1 MYLCIVDVHTGRG
14 SESSNKASERLISVL
29 QSRFLRAGYF
39 VSFSI
44 SFILVLTC
52 SLSVY
57 EKVPVLPLVICSII
71 FLSGTATAYRRFTS
85 TKISHFGLADRRDV
99 GSNTAQSRHT
109 DFNVLLNKGE
119 ILHRARA
126 LGEEAYHAA
135 KREFLHMAYDLMA
148 KGLEP
153 IEVEVI

>member
-14 SESSNKASERLISVL
+14 SESTDNASESLISVL
-29 QSRFLRAGYF
+29 QSRVLRAGYF

-85 TKISHFGLADRRDV
+85 TKISHFGLADRRDI

-153 IEVEVI
+153 IAVEVM

>member
-1 MYLCIVDVHTGRG
+1 
-14 SESSNKASERLISVL
+14 
-29 QSRFLRAGYF
+29 
-39 VSFSI
+39 
-44 SFILVLTC
+44 
-52 SLSVY
+52 
-57 EKVPVLPLVICSII
+57 
-71 FLSGTATAYRRFTS
+71 LSGTATAYRRFTS
-85 TKISHFGLADRRDV
+85 TKISNFGLADRRDV

-153 IEVEVI
+153 IAVEVM

>member
-1 MYLCIVDVHTGRG
+1 LYLCIVDVHTGRG
-14 SESSNKASERLISVL
+14 SESSDKASERLISVL
-29 QSRFLRAGYF
+29 QSRVLRAGYF

-85 TKISHFGLADRRDV
+85 TKISTFGLADRRDV

-153 IEVEVI
+153 IAVEVM

>member
-14 SESSNKASERLISVL
+14 SESSDKASERLISVL
-29 QSRFLRAGYF
+29 QSRVLRAGYF

-109 DFNVLLNKGE
+109 DFNALLNKGE

-153 IEVEVI
+153 IAVEVM